1 MLRRNFIKKIL
12 LFSLAFLS
20 LKTKIMANSLYKPF
34 NMEGGMFLNNYVLH
48 KSSFKD
54 FWKWRKES
62 NKPKPMSFPVVKNNP
77 SYLKSNNSE
86 KTITWVGHSTF
97 LIQIDGVNIL
107 TCLLYTYD
115 AADE

>member
-20 LKTKIMANSLYKPF
+20 LKTKIMAKSLYKPF
-34 NMEGGMFLNNYVLH
+34 NMEDGMFLNNYVLH

-62 NKPKPMSFPVVKNNP
+62 NKPKPMSFPVVKNKISRLFIYN
-77 SYLKSNNSE
+77 NNSSQ
-86 KTITWVGHSTF
+86 V
-97 LIQIDGVNIL
+97 LD
-107 TCLLYTYD
+107 
-115 AADE
+115 